1 LLIVRTKG
9 ILHYIYHVTQLNKY
23 SIKLIVILTSVALI
37 GLISAQVVL
46 FSKSYI
52 IARQQFD
59 HRVDQAL
66 TDIISELK
74 DYSDNSVI
82 TFRKSNNYPSLIK
95 YNSILD
101 VIDTTLLDTL
111 VKKYV
116 DYHRLE
122 KNYFYAIVKTSGD
135 SVIYHSHGFKA
146 IRLKNAHKACLSAL
160 WKKEYYHL
168 AIYFPGERHFIIFDL
183 SLWLL
188 VSFVF
193 LSAVIFG
200 FVYTILTILRQKKLS
215 EMKNDFINN
224 MTHEFKTPISTIE
237 LATDVL
243 LSAPSSSGR
252 IQKYSRIIHDENLR
266 MRSLVEQ
273 VLKIAMQENGE
284 LYLNKEKID
293 IHRLIS
299 ETVNNLCLERNE
311 KNIKVDYRMKAG
323 RNIISADIMHIRNVI
338 TNIVEN
344 GIKYNIRDPFIIIT
358 TKNKDGG
365 ILISFEDNGIGISHD
380 EQKRIFDQFYRVPTG
395 DVHDVK
401 GFGLGLFYVKTIV
414 ETHHG
419 FIKVRSEIN
428 KGSRFDVF
436 LPTV

>member
-1 LLIVRTKG
+1 M
-9 ILHYIYHVTQLNKY
+9 NKY
-23 SIKLIVILTSVALI
+23 SIKLIVILTSIALI
-37 GLISAQVVL
+37 GLISAQVIL
-46 FSKSYI
+46 FSKSYT
-52 IARQQFD
+52 IARQQFN
-59 HRVDQAL
+59 HRVDRAL
-66 TDIISELK
+66 SDIISELK
-74 DYSDNSVI
+74 DYSDTSIVV
-82 TFRKSNNYPSLIK
+82 FRKSNYHLSDVKN
-95 YNSILD
+95 NSILE

-111 VKKYV
+111 FKKYV
-116 DYHRLE
+116 DYHRLD
-122 KNYFYAIVKTSGD
+122 KNYFYAIVKTAGD
-135 SVIYHSHGFKA
+135 SIIYRSQGFKNA
-146 IRLKNAHKACLSAL
+146 RLKNAHKACLSEL

-252 IQKYSRIIHDENLR
+252 IQKYSRIIHDENQR

-273 VLKIAMQENGE
+273 VLKIAMQENSE
-284 LYLNKEKID
+284 LRLNKEKID

-299 ETVNNLCLERNE
+299 ETVDNLCLERNE
-311 KNIKVDYRMKAG
+311 KNIKVDYQLKAVT
-323 RNIISADIMHIRNVI
+323 NIISADIMHIRNVI

-344 GIKYNIRDPFIIIT
+344 GIKYNKKDPLIIIT

-365 ILISFEDNGIGISHD
+365 ILMSFGDNGIGVSHE

-414 ETHHG
+414 EAHHG
-419 FIKVRSEIN
+419 FIKVRSEVN

-436 LPTV
+436 LPVA

>member
-1 LLIVRTKG
+1 MLIVRVKEN
-9 ILHYIYHVTQLNKY
+9 LHYIYGVTQMNKN

-46 FSKSYI
+46 FSKSYT

-59 HRVDQAL
+59 HRVDKAL
-66 TDIISELK
+66 SDIISELK
-74 DYSDNSVI
+74 DYSDTSVI
-82 TFRKSNNYPSLIK
+82 VFPKSDYYTSHIK
-95 YNSILD
+95 NNSILD
-101 VIDTTLLDTL
+101 VIDTSLLDTL
-111 VKKYV
+111 VRKYV
-116 DYHRLE
+116 DYHRLD

-135 SVIYHSHGFKA
+135 STVYHSPGFKA
-146 IRLKNAHKACLSAL
+146 ARLKNAHKACLSAL

-168 AIYFPGERHFIIFDL
+168 AIYFPGEKHFVVFDL
-183 SLWLL
+183 SLWVL

-200 FVYTILTILRQKKLS
+200 FAYTILTILRQKKLS

-284 LYLNKEKID
+284 LLLNKGKID
-293 IHRLIS
+293 IHRLIN

-311 KNIKVDYRMKAG
+311 KNVRVDYRFKAEK
-323 RNIISADIMHIRNVI
+323 NIILADVMHIRSVI

-344 GIKYNIRDPFIIIT
+344 GIKYNKKDPFIVIT
-358 TKNKDGG
+358 TKNKDDG
-365 ILISFEDNGIGISHD
+365 ILISFEDNGIGISHED
-380 EQKRIFDQFYRVPTG
+380 QKRLFDQFYRVSTG

-414 ETHHG
+414 ETHRG
-419 FIKVRSEIN
+419 FIKVRSEVN